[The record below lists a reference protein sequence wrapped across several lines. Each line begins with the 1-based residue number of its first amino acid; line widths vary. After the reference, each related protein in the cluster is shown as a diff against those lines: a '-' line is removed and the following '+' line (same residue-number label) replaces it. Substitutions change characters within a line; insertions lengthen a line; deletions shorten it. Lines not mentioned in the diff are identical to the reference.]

1 MNVLKYNFTKN
12 YIHILCSI
20 PQKEIAENPKRVSIL
35 TIKHI
40 QMNKSLTFS
49 LSITLILIMIF
60 PLFGQDDSEAIA
72 MENEIQQSYD
82 YHELEEKRLELIAD
96 MYSMMYEI
104 GGLFTELERAQSLE
118 KLVNSYHERL
128 SNGMDSSSFS
138 IKERMNIER
147 LSEIKSQIVLPELQ
161 TVGGIDLHNMQTIS
175 VTEGFRRIIENKV
188 QTIVKKTDQLSSV
201 GTKVTELNNT
211 SFVSQN
217 FKKQISWS
225 FALLVGIVI
234 VGFFIIAYR
243 DDEIRKTIFSGDA
256 GLQFITIF
264 SIIIAIILFGITGV
278 LGGKEI
284 SALIGG
290 ISGYIL
296 GRSSIANLK
305 KEE

>member
-1 MNVLKYNFTKN
+1 
-12 YIHILCSI
+12 
-20 PQKEIAENPKRVSIL
+20 
-35 TIKHI
+35 
-40 QMNKSLTFS
+40 MNKPLTLL
-49 LSITLILIMIF
+49 LSITMIILMNF
-60 PLFGQDDSEAIA
+60 SLFAQDNSET

-82 YHELEEKRLELIAD
+82 YHELEEKRLELIAE

-128 SNGMDSSSFS
+128 SNGMDSSALS

-161 TVGGIDLHNMQTIS
+161 TVGGIDLHNMQSIS

-188 QTIVKKTDQLSSV
+188 QIVVKKTDQLSSV

-211 SFVSQN
+211 SFVTQN

-264 SIIIAIILFGITGV
+264 SIIIAIILFGITEV

-284 SALIGG
+284 AALIGG

-296 GRSSIANLK
+296 GRSSITSSAK
-305 KEE
+305 KEKQ

>member
-1 MNVLKYNFTKN
+1 
-12 YIHILCSI
+12 
-20 PQKEIAENPKRVSIL
+20 
-35 TIKHI
+35 
-40 QMNKSLTFS
+40 MNKPFTLL
-49 LSITLILIMIF
+49 LSISMILLMNF
-60 PLFGQDDSEAIA
+60 SLFGQDDVETIA

-118 KLVNSYHERL
+118 KLVNGYNEKL
-128 SNGMDSSSFS
+128 PKGMDSSALS

-147 LSEIKSQIVLPELQ
+147 LSEIKTQIVLPELQ
-161 TVGGIDLHNMQTIS
+161 TVGGIDLHNMQSIS

-188 QTIVKKTDQLSSV
+188 QIIVKKTDQLSSV

-211 SFVSQN
+211 SFVTQN

-284 SALIGG
+284 AALIGG

-296 GRSSIANLK
+296 GRSSLTSNAK
-305 KEE
+305 KDN

>member
-1 MNVLKYNFTKN
+1 
-12 YIHILCSI
+12 
-20 PQKEIAENPKRVSIL
+20 
-35 TIKHI
+35 
-40 QMNKSLTFS
+40 MNKPLTLLMSIAMLLILNFS
-49 LSITLILIMIF
+49 LF
-60 PLFGQDDSEAIA
+60 AQDDSETIA
-72 MENEIQQSYD
+72 QNNEIQQSND
-82 YHELEEKRLELIAD
+82 YHDLEERRLHIIAD

-104 GGLFTELERAQSLE
+104 SGLFTELERAQSLE
-118 KLVNSYHERL
+118 KIVTSYHQRSL
-128 SNGMDSSSFS
+128 GGIDSSAFS
-138 IKERMNIER
+138 VKERMNMLR
-147 LSEIKSQIVLPELQ
+147 LEEIKSQIIMPELK
-161 TVGGIDLHNMQTIS
+161 TVGGIDLQNMESIS

-188 QTIVKKTDQLSSV
+188 QTILKKTDQLSSV

-211 SFVSQN
+211 SFVTQN

-296 GRSSIANLK
+296 GRSSLTSSTK
-305 KEE
+305 KES